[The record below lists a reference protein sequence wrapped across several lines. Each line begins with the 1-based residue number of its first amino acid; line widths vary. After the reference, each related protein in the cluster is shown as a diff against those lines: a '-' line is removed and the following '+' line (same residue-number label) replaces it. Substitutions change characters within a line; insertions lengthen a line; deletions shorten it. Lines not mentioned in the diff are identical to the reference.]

1 MLQSLQPIIV
11 QTFHVYAIT
20 FFFSTIP
27 SPIPCLRFI
36 PPFSRRERKRKKK
49 KIIIIKEI
57 HLPPFFAKFLPPPS
71 SSFKLFSKLD
81 ARSSGGHD
89 IKIISFQIS
98 GQLC

>member
-20 FFFSTIP
+20 FFFSRFHLQFRAFVSSLP
-27 SPIPCLRFI
+27 SPEGKGRG
-36 PPFSRRERKRKKK
+36 KK

>member
-36 PPFSRRERKRKKK
+36 PPFPRRERKRKK

-57 HLPPFFAKFLPPPS
+57 HPPPLFRKVSPS
-71 SSFKLFSKLD
+71 SLLQFQTIFK
-81 ARSSGGHD
+81 A
-89 IKIISFQIS
+89 
-98 GQLC
+98 